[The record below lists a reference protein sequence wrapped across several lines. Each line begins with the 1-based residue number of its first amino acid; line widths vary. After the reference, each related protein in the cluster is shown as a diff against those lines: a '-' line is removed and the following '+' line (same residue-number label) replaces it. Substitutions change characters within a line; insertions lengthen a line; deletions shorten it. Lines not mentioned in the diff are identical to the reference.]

1 MAPLLRLASDV
12 DRSAARRAFWTRSD
26 DSPGATSPA
35 SSDADLARLAGVNL
49 FVIGADDV
57 VTELFTPLWP
67 SLVTPIVV
75 RYRGEPLRLPPA
87 STPVGTFVIYDL
99 DTLTAREQ
107 HALNLWVRGA
117 SGHAWVV
124 STVVQSL
131 LPLVEAG
138 AFLHE
143 LYYRLNVVTID
154 LTSPLAS

>member
-1 MAPLLRLASDV
+1 MAPSLRLASGV
-12 DRSAARRAFWTRSD
+12 DRSAAWRAFWTRSGD
-26 DSPGATSPA
+26 WPGATSPT
-35 SSDADLARLAGVNL
+35 SGDADLARLAGARL

-87 STPVGTFVIYDL
+87 ATPVGTIVIYDL
-99 DTLTAREQ
+99 NTLTPREQ
-107 HALNLWVRGA
+107 IALNLWVRGA

-124 STVVQSL
+124 STAVQSL

-138 AFLHE
+138 VFNDE
-143 LYYRLNVVTID
+143 LYYRLNCVTID